1 MPVREYAQGLGVV
14 LILIGVGGV
23 VLGDR
28 LLLDIPSIFY
38 VPKDL
43 AHLFTGGLLV
53 YLGFRQTDEG
63 LARTAVA
70 GLGVAY
76 LLVGVLGFVLPSL
89 LELSSSGYGRVDNIF
104 HLLVGILSLAVAF
117 SSGGNTA
124 SKV

>member
-14 LILIGVGGV
+14 LILIGVGEV

-28 LLLDIPSIFY
+28 LLLDIPGIFY

-76 LLVGVLGFVLPSL
+76 LLVGVLGLVLPPL
-89 LELSSSGYGRVDNIF
+89 FELSNGYGRVDNIV

>member
-14 LILIGVGGV
+14 LVLIGVGGV
-23 VLGDR
+23 VLSDR
-28 LLLDIPSIFY
+28 LLLGIPSIFY
-38 VPKDL
+38 VSKDI

-53 YLGFRQTDEG
+53 YLGFGQIDEG

-70 GLGVAY
+70 GVGVAY
-76 LLVGVLGFVLPSL
+76 LLVGVLGFALPPL
-89 LELSSSGYGRVDNIF
+89 LELSNGYGRVDNIV

-124 SKV
+124 SKM